1 MATDGVKIA
10 SIGSQ
15 PIHKVTETADEKSL
29 RSGNGHTGGSG
40 TFVDINRQYDGIYH
54 WYEGR
59 HYKNPTPQDI
69 GLQAPLPPSEL
80 TRHRDILG
88 RITQRPKDVLRY
100 ISPTDGKP
108 SHMLVQA
115 TPQAFQSAQGDWRRV
130 KLGGTAPTL
139 LRLSV
144 WALGD
149 GEDKPADFQEILWIA
164 AKVFVTIPLQL
175 ACLSWPFTRSR
186 TRTFFYPTFPSRSW
200 GKNPSMPIL
209 HETKFTKTILD
220 YPKYARN
227 PLDASPLKPLPVFF
241 NGAQYSIVGEQ
252 HRLLQ
257 PRKMIRNIDGEW
269 VLTDGTPQ
277 PYIVISYTTQPGHFP
292 KDDTPALFR
301 LRQIAEKMAD
311 EEHVK
316 AYVSSL
322 YSSSPIPK
330 HDR

>member
-1 MATDGVKIA
+1 MATNGFKIA
-10 SIGSQ
+10 SIGNQ
-15 PIHKVTETADEKSL
+15 PPHTVTETADEKSL
-29 RSGNGHTGGSG
+29 RSGNGHNGESR
-40 TFVDINRQYDGIYH
+40 TFVDINRHFDGAYH

-59 HYKNPTPQDI
+59 HYKNPTPQDV

-100 ISPTDGKP
+100 VSPTDGKA

-130 KLGGTAPTL
+130 RLGGTAPTL

-149 GEDKPADFQEILWIA
+149 GEDKLADFQEILWIA
-164 AKVFVTIPLQL
+164 AKVFVTIPLQFFR
-175 ACLSWPFTRSR
+175 LSWPFTRSR

-200 GKNPSMPIL
+200 GKNPVMSIL
-209 HETKFTKTILD
+209 DETKFTKSMLD

-227 PLDASPLKPLPVFF
+227 PLDASPLKPLPVIF
-241 NGAQYSIVGEQ
+241 NGASYNIAGEQ

-257 PRKMIRNIDGEW
+257 PRKMIISIDGKW

-277 PYIVISYTTQPGHFP
+277 PYIVISYTTQAGHFP
-292 KDDTPALFR
+292 KDDEPALNR
-301 LRQIAEKMAD
+301 LRQIAEKMA
-311 EEHVK
+311 EEENVK
-316 AYVSSL
+316 AYVS
-322 YSSSPIPK
+322 
-330 HDR
+330 